1 MLSLLLL
8 FLLPDSFVSL
18 RSLRPI
24 LRKALC
30 RGLDD
35 TMAEAKNGCSYVSKA
50 IPVLFFFPRG
60 HPPTPL
66 SVYNN
71 LHAKETFW
79 STTNF
84 SPLQGVERRFFSLLY
99 T

>member
-35 TMAEAKNGCSYVSKA
+35 TMAEAKNGCSYVRKA

-60 HPPTPL
+60 HPPPPYLFLITYMPKRHFGAQL
-66 SVYNN
+66 IFLPY
-71 LHAKETFW
+71 KE
-79 STTNF
+79 
-84 SPLQGVERRFFSLLY
+84 
-99 T
+99 